1 MNKALYLLP
10 FLSLLSPFSESTAE
24 VGDWHLAAMAV
35 YTDDDA
41 DRKIDDSVAGGQL
54 NLGRQMSERI
64 AMEAVLG
71 YSDIDGFPGQTH
83 LEIGLNVLVHAAP
96 RSAFSPYLLMGVGHL
111 GTETTTGSE
120 ENRPTASAGLGFRW
134 KLGDSAVS
142 IRGEYRVRLAW
153 ESGNNLTDQIGTLG
167 LQFAFGG
174 GTKVRTV
181 HTDNDHDGVAD
192 VNDRCWGTGPGVV
205 VNSFGCEFDNDNDG
219 VVNSKDDCPHS
230 SQGVAVN
237 EFGCSVDNDGD
248 GVPNGLDRCPNTVA
262 QVEVDTSGCELDSD
276 GDAVVD
282 RLDQCPN
289 TTAGVR
295 VDVNGCEFQDVIEL
309 PGVNFVSNS
318 DRLLAG
324 AEQVLAD
331 AAATLR
337 KHPDLVV
344 EVVGHTDS
352 VGTAELNLS
361 LSERRANTVRDY
373 LINAGVNSAN
383 LTAKGLGEFL
393 PIADNATVDGRA
405 KNRRVELRILNR

>member
-24 VGDWHLAAMAV
+24 VGDWYLAAMAV
-35 YTDDDA
+35 YTDDDE
-41 DRKIDDSVAGGQL
+41 DRNLDDSVAGGQL
-54 NLGRQMSERI
+54 NLGRQMSERV
-64 AMEAVLG
+64 AMEALLG
-71 YSDIDGFPGQTH
+71 YSDIDGFPGQEH
-83 LEIGLNVLVHAAP
+83 LEAGLNVLVHAAP
-96 RSAFSPYLLMGVGHL
+96 SGAFSPYLLLGVGYL

-142 IRGEYRVRLAW
+142 IRGEYRARLAW
-153 ESGNNLTDQIGTLG
+153 ESDNNLTDQIGTLG

-174 GTKVRTV
+174 RTKVLTV
-181 HTDNDHDGVAD
+181 PSDSDHDGVAD
-192 VNDRCWGTGPGVV
+192 VSDRCPGTGPGVV
-205 VNSFGCEFDNDNDG
+205 VDGFGCEF
-219 VVNSKDDCPHS
+219 VVDS
-230 SQGVAVN
+230 
-237 EFGCSVDNDGD
+237 DGD
-248 GVPNGLDRCPNTVA
+248 GVPNDLDRCPNTVA

-295 VDVNGCEFQDVIEL
+295 VDVNGCELQDVIEL
-309 PGVNFVSNS
+309 PGVNFASNS

-324 AEQVLAD
+324 AEHVLAD

-352 VGTAELNLS
+352 IGSAELNLS
-361 LSERRANTVRDY
+361 LSERRAYTVRDY

-393 PIADNATVDGRA
+393 PVADNATADGRA
-405 KNRRVELRILNR
+405 INRRVELRILNR

>member
-1 MNKALYLLP
+1 
-10 FLSLLSPFSESTAE
+10 
-24 VGDWHLAAMAV
+24 
-35 YTDDDA
+35 
-41 DRKIDDSVAGGQL
+41 
-54 NLGRQMSERI
+54 
-64 AMEAVLG
+64 VLG

-83 LEIGLNVLVHAAP
+83 LELGLNVLVHAAP
-96 RSAFSPYLLMGVGHL
+96 SRAFSPYLLMGVGYL

-120 ENRPTASAGLGFRW
+120 ENSPTATAGLGFRW

-142 IRGEYRVRLAW
+142 IRGEYRARLAW
-153 ESGNNLTDQIGTLG
+153 ESNNNLTDQIGTLG

-192 VNDRCWGTGPGVV
+192 VSDRCPGTGPGVV
-205 VNSFGCEFDNDNDG
+205 VDGFGCEFDDDNDG

-248 GVPNGLDRCPNTVA
+248 GVPNSLDRCPNT
-262 QVEVDTSGCELDSD
+262 TG
-276 GDAVVD
+276 
-282 RLDQCPN
+282 
-289 TTAGVR
+289 GVR

-309 PGVNFVSNS
+309 PGVNFASNS

-337 KHPDLVV
+337 KHPDLVI
-344 EVVGHTDS
+344 EVAGHTDS
-352 VGTAELNLS
+352 VGGAWLNVR
-361 LSERRANTVRDY
+361 LSERRAHTVRDS
-373 LINAGVNSAN
+373 LVNAGVQSAN
-383 LTAKGLGEFL
+383 LTVIGFGESL
-393 PIADNATVDGRA
+393 PVADNATADGKA